1 MNSWAPSVAPA
12 EEHVVAAFQAA
23 RHVVGVQQRR
33 FGRAPHTFAS
43 EHRHI
48 RPGDEQDRRAAPG
61 RGGNRSDRLRASD
74 FDQRM
79 ARQVRRELLVDADGP
94 HARPAPTVGN
104 RERLV
109 QVHVADVR
117 TVIAGAGQTHL
128 GVQVGAV
135 QIDQTAVF
143 VHDAADVAHV
153 LEDAVW
159 TDA

>member
-1 MNSWAPSVAPA
+1 
-12 EEHVVAAFQAA
+12 
-23 RHVVGVQQRR
+23 
-33 FGRAPHTFAS
+33 
-43 EHRHI
+43 
-48 RPGDEQDRRAAPG
+48 
-61 RGGNRSDRLRASD
+61 
-74 FDQRM
+74 
-79 ARQVRRELLVDADGP
+79 
-94 HARPAPTVGN
+94 
-104 RERLV
+104 V